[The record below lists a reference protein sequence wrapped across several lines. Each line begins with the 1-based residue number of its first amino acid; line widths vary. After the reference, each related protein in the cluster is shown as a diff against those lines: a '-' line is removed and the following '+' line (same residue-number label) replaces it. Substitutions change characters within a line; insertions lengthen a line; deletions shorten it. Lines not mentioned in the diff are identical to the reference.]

1 MIKKTFLNQI
11 AAIFELGTN
20 ANLKWKIID
29 VNILAITEYIYIKVF
44 HNVVRFDKMFRGWGS
59 MERP

>member
-11 AAIFELGTN
+11 AAIFELATN

-44 HNVVRFDKMFRGWGS
+44 HNVVRFY
-59 MERP
+59 